1 MQLQPTWATWGF
13 HQGIFDLT
21 GNKQETLGP
30 GPQRAESFLRKCLVY
45 QNGCVQRASGTAERF
60 IAFRRAERWGRWEKV
75 DGQMECRCI

>member
-1 MQLQPTWATWGF
+1 VKFAL
-13 HQGIFDLT
+13 DLT
-21 GNKQETLGP
+21 GNKQETSTTTDPELGP
-30 GPQRAESFLRKCLVY
+30 GPQNGAESFLRKCLVY